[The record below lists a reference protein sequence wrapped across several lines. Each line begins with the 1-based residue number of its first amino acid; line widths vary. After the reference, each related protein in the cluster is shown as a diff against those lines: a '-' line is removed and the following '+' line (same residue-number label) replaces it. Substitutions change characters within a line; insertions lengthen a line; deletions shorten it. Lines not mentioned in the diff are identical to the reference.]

1 MQVGDLVT
9 WRPDLPMSFSRDYGL
24 VVKIINDYLVG
35 VLWTDSDQVYM
46 ESIEHLEVISESWRF
61 GKSKNNEDI

>member
-24 VVKIINDYLVG
+24 VIKIINDYLVG

-46 ESIEHLEVISESWRF
+46 EPIEHLEVISESWRF

>member
-1 MQVGDLVT
+1 MRVGDLVT

-46 ESIEHLEVISESWRF
+46 ESIEHLEVINDSRRF
-61 GKSKNNEDI
+61 GKSESNENI

>member
-1 MQVGDLVT
+1 
-9 WRPDLPMSFSRDYGL
+9 MSFSRDYGL

-46 ESIEHLEVISESWRF
+46 EPIEHLEVISESWRF